1 MNAVQIILWIIGV
14 ALIVYGVLTL
24 VRGGVLLGI
33 VLIVVGLIV
42 APGLSFLGI
51 G

>member
-1 MNAVQIILWIIGV
+1 MGTLLWIIGV
-14 ALIVYGVLTL
+14 ALIVFGVVTL
-24 VRGGVLLGI
+24 VRGGVLMGI

-42 APGLSFLGI
+42 APGLSFLGV

>member
-1 MNAVQIILWIIGV
+1 MDAGTLLWILGV
-14 ALIVYGVLTL
+14 ALIVYGIVTL
-24 VRGGVLLGI
+24 VRGGVILGI

-42 APGLSFLGI
+42 APGLSFLGV

>member
-1 MNAVQIILWIIGV
+1 MGAGTLLWILGV
-14 ALIVYGVLTL
+14 ALIVYGIVTL
-24 VRGGVLLGI
+24 VRGGVILGI

-42 APGLSFLGI
+42 APGLSFLGV

>member
-1 MNAVQIILWIIGV
+1 MTYVLWIIGV
-14 ALIVYGVLTL
+14 ILIVLGVLRL
-24 VRGGVLLGI
+24 VKRDFLWGI